1 MKRKLKIIAL
11 LLLLS
16 EFAYSQSVLIDN
28 SGDTLVTITLPQM
41 DKIYVEL
48 VQKDSLL
55 EQAKIS
61 RSKELKMRS
70 IITIAES
77 NLKSCED
84 VLKSASERNTYLE
97 SEDNKNNVKIKR
109 NRKIAIVA
117 ILFAALEAFIITIR

>member
-1 MKRKLKIIAL
+1 M
-11 LLLLS
+11 LLLS

-70 IITIAES
+70 IITITES

>member
-1 MKRKLKIIAL
+1 M
-11 LLLLS
+11 LLLS
-16 EFAYSQSVLIDN
+16 EFAYSQNVLIDN
-28 SGDTLVTITLPQM
+28 NGDTLVTITLPQM

-70 IITIAES
+70 IITITES

>member
-1 MKRKLKIIAL
+1 M
-11 LLLLS
+11 LLLS

-70 IITIAES
+70 IITITES
-77 NLKSCED
+77 NLKSCEA
-84 VLKSASERNTYLE
+84 VLKSASKRNTYLE

-109 NRKIAIVA
+109 NRKIALWAALVA
-117 ILFAALEAFIITIR
+117 ILEGALILIK